1 MTAVQRET
9 YCRNCEALCGLRA
22 SVEDGRVTELRPSPD
37 HPVSRG
43 YACAKGLAMSRV
55 QEAPSRLTHP
65 LRRLPDGSFERV
77 SWEQAVGAIGE
88 RLSGV
93 MRAHGPEAIGWYL
106 GNPAAFSHTHTLA
119 AHGFMAALGSRQAYS
134 AISQDGGSRFA
145 ASALLYGTATAIPVA
160 DIDRTRFLL
169 MIGANP
175 FVSNGSLMVAP
186 DVRSR
191 LRTIA
196 ERGGRVVVVD
206 PRRSE
211 TAAAF
216 HHLPIRPGTD
226 AWLLLAILNV
236 LFAEGLVDREAVAAE
251 ATGVDALAAA
261 AGRVAPELAAE
272 RTGIAAA
279 EIRELARNFAAAPS
293 AVAYGRTGT
302 CTSAA
307 GTVVAALIDALNV
320 LTGNCDRPGGALF
333 GWTPWPFRQLATL
346 TGIDGYDRYR
356 SRIGDLPEVMGFLP
370 AALMSREVGETVRAL
385 VVSAGNPVLSVPGG
399 ERLRQRLGE
408 LDLLVSIDL
417 FLNETNEAADFVLP
431 AATWLERADTQLVFL
446 PFMLEP
452 AVQWTD
458 PVTAPAGEARE
469 ERLIVGDLLAAV
481 RGGPL
486 WRRAARA
493 AVSRLLRADI
503 VRLTDV
509 ALRASAIGDWFGLRR
524 RGLSIRRLREEPRGV
539 VVRSAPPAG
548 RRRRVVRNRGRRIDL
563 APAPIM
569 REIAALRA
577 DPVPAGFP
585 LLLIGRRERLSL
597 NSWMHEGPAARR
609 FARLLVSPHDAVA
622 AAIADGE
629 RVRVA
634 SESGAVEVAV
644 EVSDEVGPGLVSLPH
659 GWGPLSGSANVND
672 LTPVDPERLE
682 QLAGMARLNAVPVRI
697 ERLAEPAPGGSF

>member
-1 MTAVQRET
+1 MTTVRET

-22 SVEDGRVTELRPSPD
+22 SVEDGRVTELRPSPG

-43 YACAKGLAMSRV
+43 YACAKGLAMARV
-55 QEAPSRLTHP
+55 QGSPSRLTQP
-65 LRRLPDGSFERV
+65 LRRLPGGGFERV
-77 SWEQAVGAIGE
+77 SWERAVAEIGE
-88 RLSGV
+88 RLSAA
-93 MRAHGPEAIGWYL
+93 MRAHGPEAVGLYL

-119 AHGFMAALGSRQAYS
+119 ARGFMAALGSRQAYS

-160 DIDRTRFLL
+160 DVDRTEFLL
-169 MIGANP
+169 AIGANP

-186 DVRSR
+186 DVRRR
-191 LRTIA
+191 LREIVA
-196 ERGGRVVVVD
+196 RGGRVVVVD

-211 TAAAF
+211 TASAF
-216 HHLPIRPGTD
+216 EHLPIRPGTD
-226 AWLLLAILNV
+226 AWLLLAMLNV
-236 LFAEGLVDREAVAAE
+236 LFAEGLVDREAVAVQAAGIDE
-251 ATGVDALAAA
+251 LAAA
-261 AGRVAPELAAE
+261 ASRVTPELAAE
-272 RTGIAAA
+272 RTGIAAT
-279 EIRELARNFAAAPS
+279 EIEALARSFAAAPS

-307 GTVVAALIDALNV
+307 GTVVAALMDALNV
-320 LTGNCDRPGGALF
+320 LSGNFDRPGGALF
-333 GWTPWPFRQLATL
+333 GWTPWPFAQLAGL
-346 TGIDGYDRYR
+346 TGLDGYARHR

-370 AALMSREVGETVRAL
+370 AALMSHEVGETVRAL

-417 FLNETNEAADFVLP
+417 FQNESNEQADFILP

-458 PVTAPAGEARE
+458 PITAPAGAARE
-469 ERLIVGDLLAAV
+469 ERLILAALLASV
-481 RGGPL
+481 RGGPP
-486 WRRAARA
+486 WRRASRR
-493 AVSRLLRADI
+493 AVSRLLRAD
-503 VRLTDV
+503 VARLTDV

-548 RRRRVVRNRGRRIDL
+548 RRRRVVRNRGRRIQL

-577 DPVPAGFP
+577 EPAPAGFP
-585 LLLIGRRERLSL
+585 LLLIGRRQRLSL
-597 NSWMHEGPAARR
+597 NSWMHEGPVARR
-609 FARLLVSPHDAVA
+609 SARLLVSPPDAEA
-622 AAIADGE
+622 AALADGD
-629 RVRVA
+629 RVRVE
-634 SESGAVEVAV
+634 SESGAVEAAV

-672 LTPVDPERLE
+672 LTPVDPGRLE
-682 QLAGMARLNAVPVRI
+682 RLAGMARLNAVPVRI
-697 ERLAEPAPGGSF
+697 EKAGEAREVGSEP